1 MIRLLIAAA
10 LALIAGAAAAPAGAP
25 RLELDARLVWRDS
38 VAGFGSFSGLE
49 VLDGGSRFVAIT
61 DKGHWATGTMD
72 RDGDRLTGVRLT
84 GFGRLL
90 GVNGQPLAGEDIDAE
105 GLAIDARGRFWI
117 SFEAFHRIRRY
128 DRIDGPATHVDGHPD
143 FPDLQNNSA
152 LEALAIDATGTLYAI
167 PERSGV
173 LDRPFPVFRLR
184 DGRWDRDLRLPRT
197 GAFLVSGADF
207 GPDGRLYLL
216 ERDFRWLGG
225 FATRVRHFTL
235 GPQGFDDGTTL
246 LETTF
251 GELDNMEAISVWR
264 DSAGRTR
271 VTLLSD
277 DNWFPLQRTLFAEF
291 LLVETEH

>member
-1 MIRLLIAAA
+1 MIRLLLGAV
-10 LALIAGAAAAPAGAP
+10 LALIAGTASLPAGAP
-25 RLELDARLVWRDS
+25 RLEPETKLVWRDP
-38 VAGFGSFSGLE
+38 VPGFGSFSGLE
-49 VLDGGSRFVAIT
+49 VLDGGRRFVAIT
-61 DKGHWATGTMD
+61 DKGYWATGTMD

-105 GLAIDARGRFWI
+105 GLAIDARGRFWV

-143 FPDLQNNSA
+143 FPGLQNNSA
-152 LEALAIDATGTLYAI
+152 LEALAIDAAGTLYAI
-167 PERSGV
+167 PERSGA
-173 LDRPFPVFRLR
+173 LDRPFPVFRLQ
-184 DGRWDRDLRLPRT
+184 DGSWDRDLRLTRT

-216 ERDFRWLGG
+216 ERDFRWIGG
-225 FATRVRHFTL
+225 FATRVRRFTL
-235 GPQGFDDGTTL
+235 GPQGFDAGTTL

-251 GELDNMEAISVWR
+251 GDLDNMEAISVWR
-264 DSAGRTR
+264 DSSGRTR

-277 DNWFPLQRTLFAEF
+277 DNWFPLQRTLFAEY
-291 LLVETEH
+291 LLVETDG